1 MLFVALNF
9 GLVVCCIA
17 SYLINIRYLIISK
30 IYKFWGENKEA
41 MFLVVKRKY
50 KYIVIFVTIT
60 TFVLLILNEQ
70 LGMYSLG
77 LFIGLT
83 YYYAC
88 YQVMFKKE
96 KSDHIETNF
105 FKHVSDFRKWI

>member
-1 MLFVALNF
+1 MLFIALIF
-9 GLVVCCIA
+9 GWVVCCIA
-17 SYLINIRYLIISK
+17 SYLVNIRYIIISK

-50 KYIVIFVTIT
+50 KYIVVFVTIT

-77 LFIGLT
+77 LFIGLI

-96 KSDHIETNF
+96 KVIILKQTSLSMSLFFGNF
-105 FKHVSDFRKWI
+105 

>member
-1 MLFVALNF
+1 
-9 GLVVCCIA
+9 
-17 SYLINIRYLIISK
+17 
-30 IYKFWGENKEA
+30 

-50 KYIVIFVTIT
+50 KYIVVFVTIT
-60 TFVLLILNEQ
+60 TFVLFILNEQ

-77 LFIGLT
+77 LFIGLI

-96 KSDHIETNF
+96 KVIILKQTSLSMSLLFGNF
-105 FKHVSDFRKWI
+105 